1 MSELRI
7 MEKLDEALKILKGKQ
22 PSDKW
27 MDINDVCE
35 YTSMSKSSIR
45 RACADGRLKYSNTQ
59 GKFLFLKSEAERW
72 IRNG

>member
-59 GKFLFLKSEAERW
+59 GKFLFKKSDVERF
-72 IRNG
+72 IKNG

>member
-59 GKFLFLKSEAERW
+59 GKFLFLKSDVEIW
-72 IRNG
+72 IQNG